1 MSTEAPAGTAR
12 LGLFSATMLV
22 MGGII
27 GVGIFFTPHQ
37 VAERVPQTLPFLSMW
52 VLGGLM
58 ALTGAMTFAE
68 LAATF
73 PREGGWFVFLRE
85 AFGPFAA
92 FLFAWIVLFVIS
104 TGAVAVVTHMLL
116 GWVEALVLGRPA
128 ELSVHYLLGV
138 LLIAAITGVCLSGI
152 RQSTLLQNTCMVL
165 KLAAIAV
172 LVFAG
177 FALFSPDAAAA
188 SSSAAVAPFSWSKV
202 PDAMLSVLFAC
213 GGWQFVTYIAPN
225 VVRPQRTLPLSIL
238 LGVAGIVVVYLA
250 LNSSFLRVIGI
261 EGLARAR
268 KPEELDFASEVAI
281 LSLGSG
287 GATFLRVA
295 MSISAF
301 GVCVAIMMATPGVY
315 VAMAKEGLFFRRF
328 GELSPRTGAP
338 VAGLLCQG
346 ALILV
351 YFFLPLV
358 RAEAV
363 DELTGAVVF
372 AEWIFHA
379 LVAFALLR
387 LRATRPELPR
397 PFKSWLYPLFPLAY
411 GLLASWIVVG
421 SILSAP
427 ASRTLLGV
435 GVLVLGA
442 IVYRPWR
449 QYVRKAS

>member
-1 MSTEAPAGTAR
+1 MDAPPGSAR

-116 GWVEALVLGRPA
+116 GWIEALVLGRPA
-128 ELSVHYLLGV
+128 EPAVHYGLGV
-138 LLIAAITGVCLSGI
+138 LLIAGITGVCLSGI

-177 FALFSPDAAAA
+177 LALFTPSASTAPAA
-188 SSSAAVAPFSWSKV
+188 AAVAPFSWSKV

-225 VVRPQRTLPLSIL
+225 VERPQRNLPLSIL

-250 LNSSFLRVIGI
+250 LNLSFLRVIGI
-261 EGLARAR
+261 EGLARFR

-281 LSLGSG
+281 LALGSG

-295 MSISAF
+295 MSISAL
-301 GVCVAIMMATPGVY
+301 GVCVAIMMSTPGVY
-315 VAMAKEGLFFRRF
+315 VAMAREGLFFRRF
-328 GELSPRTGAP
+328 GELHPRTGAP
-338 VAGLLCQG
+338 TAGLLCQG
-346 ALILV
+346 ALILA
-351 YFFLPLV
+351 YFLCGQN
-358 RAEAV
+358 RV
-363 DELTGAVVF
+363 DSLTGTVVF

-397 PFKSWLYPLFPLAY
+397 PFRSWLYPLFPLAY

-435 GVLVLGA
+435 GVLALGA

-449 QYVRKAS
+449 QYVRNAS